1 MGEARSAATS
11 VHLRVGG
18 SAAGDDSTGKQPLA
32 SLSGAVQ
39 PAAADPLPMDALASV
54 NGMQSF
60 FDALR
65 RTSSVSNLP
74 ASAEDFAE
82 ENPPGLLNTIAD
94 QGSTAWMGMPDDV
107 VGFATASKQE
117 QNNPGRKQSSRVGRS
132 SSLPAPPTSSSGKV
146 EDSCSGRDASGGF
159 MDYHDQLADLRSEL
173 HVRPLA
179 LTACVAGREARYGRR
194 RVRVEAILSVCA
206 ALFQE
211 ADETDGR
218 PKMRGS
224 HARPELDDGWL
235 QSAIQRVRPPPPQPA
250 SPTLSPATAVPCSS
264 SSMAP

>member
-1 MGEARSAATS
+1 
-11 VHLRVGG
+11 
-18 SAAGDDSTGKQPLA
+18 
-32 SLSGAVQ
+32 
-39 PAAADPLPMDALASV
+39 MDALASV

-107 VGFATASKQE
+107 VGFCDASKQE

-132 SSLPAPPTSSSGKV
+132 SSLPHRLLARVAKWKTP
-146 EDSCSGRDASGGF
+146 CSGRDASGGF

-173 HVRPLA
+173 H
-179 LTACVAGREARYGRR
+179 
-194 RVRVEAILSVCA
+194 
-206 ALFQE
+206 E

-218 PKMRGS
+218 PKMRREPRKAG
-224 HARPELDDGWL
+224 AG
-235 QSAIQRVRPPPPQPA
+235 
-250 SPTLSPATAVPCSS
+250 
-264 SSMAP
+264 